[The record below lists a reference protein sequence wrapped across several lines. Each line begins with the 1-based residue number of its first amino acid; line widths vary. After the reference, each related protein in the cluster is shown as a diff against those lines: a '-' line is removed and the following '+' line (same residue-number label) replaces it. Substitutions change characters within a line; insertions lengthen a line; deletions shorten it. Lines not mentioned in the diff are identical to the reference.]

1 MIYHRLVSSF
11 SDRWRLIS
19 DETIFDQSNDL
30 QATLYGEYRRI
41 MEEEGEAKDDG
52 RKQVD
57 GAIDQECVVFPMQG
71 ASQGSSRA
79 FPRTQKGCGR

>member
-1 MIYHRLVSSF
+1 MIYHRLASSF

-41 MEEEGEAKDDG
+41 MEEEGEAKDDE
-52 RKQVD
+52 KEEVEQ
-57 GAIDQECVVFPMQG
+57 
-71 ASQGSSRA
+71 AS
-79 FPRTQKGCGR
+79 K